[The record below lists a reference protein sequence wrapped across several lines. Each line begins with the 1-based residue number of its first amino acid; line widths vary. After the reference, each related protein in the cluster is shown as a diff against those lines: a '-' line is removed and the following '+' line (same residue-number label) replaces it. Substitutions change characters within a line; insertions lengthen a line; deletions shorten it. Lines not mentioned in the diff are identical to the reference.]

1 MPKRFSKDPGA
12 VLDYTWDW
20 SDWLATG
27 DTIDWALIT
36 PASGIVLDSST
47 NTATTATAWLSG
59 GTAGQ
64 AYDVVCKVVTVDGR
78 TDERTIRIVVEER

>member
-12 VLDYTWDW
+12 VLDYMWDW

-27 DTIDWALIT
+27 DTIDSALIT
-36 PASGIVLDSST
+36 AATGITLDSST
-47 NTATTATAWLSG
+47 NTTTTATAWLSG

-64 AYDVVCKVVTVDGR
+64 AYDVACKVVTVDGR

>member
-12 VLDYTWDW
+12 VLDYMWDW

-27 DTIDWALIT
+27 DTIDSALIT
-36 PASGIVLDSST
+36 AASGIVLDSST
-47 NTATTATAWLSG
+47 NTTTTATAWLSG